1 VLDISPESELIHR
14 DSGDLLLPTIFIKNK
29 KEQHASKPDSQ
40 ALNPK
45 HGVKW
50 LSDIEKF
57 FSAAHAQRRILLV
70 NPCRVREA

>member
-1 VLDISPESELIHR
+1 MLDISPESELIHR

-29 KEQHASKPDSQ
+29 KEQHPAKPDSQ

-57 FSAAHAQRRILLV
+57 FSATHAQRRILLV
-70 NPCRVREA
+70 NPCTVREA

>member
-1 VLDISPESELIHR
+1 MLDIRPESELIHR
-14 DSGDLLLPTIFIKNK
+14 HSGNLLLPTIFIKNK
-29 KEQHASKPDSQ
+29 KEKHAVKLDNQ

-57 FSAAHAQRRILLV
+57 FSAAHVRRRILLEH
-70 NPCRVREA
+70 PRGVREA

>member
-1 VLDISPESELIHR
+1 MLDISPESELIHK

-29 KEQHASKPDSQ
+29 KEQHPAKPDSQ

-57 FSAAHAQRRILLV
+57 FSAAHAQRGILLV
-70 NPCRVREA
+70 NPCGVREA